1 MLRGSLW
8 RLLAVAVA
16 VPAATRAV
24 AALKAG
30 RSLHRD
36 FDDGRVVELALDRET
51 GSRLES
57 KDRYLF
63 GRFDLDI
70 RLVADE
76 SAGTITSFYEGSS
89 GCEPGGGSARPSH
102 GAAAADSLPA
112 SFVFM
117 WICMAS
123 DVALPM
129 THLELLFVTPVD
141 VPEFFFVVVG
151 CCHKTCNSSKMQ
163 FSANRF

>member
-129 THLELLFVTPVD
+129 THLELLFVTPM
-141 VPEFFFVVVG
+141 FL
-151 CCHKTCNSSKMQ
+151 N
-163 FSANRF
+163 FSL